1 MIGFKDEYIRDYT
14 FEPEMILGRKDSLRV
29 QKDRYHKRKI
39 TKKPKRRKLLK
50 LSFTGSSSA
59 KKSNNNV
66 EDGMPVDDDEIEH
79 TDIDNGIEEIY
90 CVSQLETWFVG
101 GFCAKNTIMT
111 ACRCLVFVG

>member
-1 MIGFKDEYIRDYT
+1 MIGFKDEYIRDYS

-29 QKDRYHKRKI
+29 QKDRYHKRKV

-50 LSFTGSSSA
+50 ISLPGSSSS
-59 KKSNNNV
+59 KKANNNV
-66 EDGMPVDDDEIEH
+66 EDGRPVDDDEIEH

-101 GFCAKNTIMT
+101 GVFAKIQ
-111 ACRCLVFVG
+111 L

>member
-1 MIGFKDEYIRDYT
+1 MIGFKDEYIRDYS

-50 LSFTGSSSA
+50 LRLPGSSSP
-59 KKSNNNV
+59 KRSNNNV
-66 EDGMPVDDDEIEH
+66 EDETPVDDEEIEH

-90 CVSQLETWFVG
+90 CVSQLERWFVG
-101 GFCAKNTIMT
+101 GFYANIQ
-111 ACRCLVFVG
+111 L